1 MVEKSFVAPHA
12 NYEYQVDLFFV
23 SDGGKAALGSK
34 AADLEN
40 QTYNIGMACID
51 IFTKYAT
58 VVTLKSKKPDDFLAG
73 LMECLKNMKGKPK
86 SIFSDNEGSI
96 NSKDVLGYL
105 EKEKIDVITTRN
117 HAHFVERF
125 IRTFK
130 LYLRKRIDYDLK
142 QGKTDIQWH
151 TYIYTQLCLRITT
164 KTNTA
169 QQI

>member
-1 MVEKSFVAPHA
+1 
-12 NYEYQVDLFFV
+12 
-23 SDGGKAALGSK
+23 
-34 AADLEN
+34 
-40 QTYNIGMACID
+40 MACID

-86 SIFSDNEGSI
+86 YIFSDNEGSI

-130 LYLRKRIDYDLK
+130 LYLRKRIDYDFK
-142 QGKTDIQWH
+142 QGKQVYNGIRT
-151 TYIYTQLCLRITT
+151 YTQLCLRITT
-164 KTNTA
+164 KTSTA